1 MSAYDLTDE
10 QATWPRTDL
19 LSPGTLTRP
28 DHLRREDW
36 ARMGWHAKW
45 KATRADLDQGRRKT
59 PSVTTADELIVAE
72 QMLKRCV
79 CGSWMFIGDTCM
91 TCARVARRARKAA
104 S

>member
-28 DHLRREDW
+28 DHIRREDW

-45 KATRADLDQGRRKT
+45 KATRADIADHRPRHLAIARTALSCACGGEDLIAGICLTCGREVR
-59 PSVTTADELIVAE
+59 
-72 QMLKRCV
+72 
-79 CGSWMFIGDTCM
+79 
-91 TCARVARRARKAA
+91 
-104 S
+104 